1 MSAKISDLYDLLNI
15 IQVYGLLLMVCICI
29 FSPLRLYKYLM
40 FNIAIKKLSISIG
53 IFVLAC
59 VNLLVAI
66 YNVNELK
73 IYNYDYIA
81 S

>member
-1 MSAKISDLYDLLNI
+1 
-15 IQVYGLLLMVCICI
+15 
-29 FSPLRLYKYLM
+29 M

>member
-1 MSAKISDLYDLLNI
+1 
-15 IQVYGLLLMVCICI
+15 MVCICI
-29 FSPLRLYKYLM
+29 FSPLRLYKYVM